1 MITSKDAV
9 QIIKESHL
17 FSFMLLI
24 IDETDGL
31 FTSVGFSPM
40 MFETLFHLMKCLH
53 MNPLLP

>member
-1 MITSKDAV
+1 M